1 MMEEGDGIVDEKAG
15 GLAAA
20 ELLMSEECG
29 RLNKMDNQGREEC

>member
-1 MMEEGDGIVDEKAG
+1 MKKLG